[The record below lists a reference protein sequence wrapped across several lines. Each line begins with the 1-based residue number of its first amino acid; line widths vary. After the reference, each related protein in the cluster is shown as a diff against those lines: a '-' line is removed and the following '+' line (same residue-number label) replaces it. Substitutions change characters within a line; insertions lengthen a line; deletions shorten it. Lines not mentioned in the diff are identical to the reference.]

1 MIGRNPGAEGGVVAT
16 MQAFTARPAALVTI
30 ILVAS
35 LVAGCSGPPSPSVDA
50 GVSPPATSANPTPTG
65 PLVTVETRGGM
76 CPQGACDS
84 TIAFD
89 AGGRVH
95 TIAPVPRELGVLPD
109 DVLEAL
115 VTEIAQADF
124 VALKGHRFTGTCPL
138 AFDGQETIYT
148 VTTASGAMRLAS
160 CDVVVDPAAPL
171 FVAIAAALAHVAA
184 PG

>member
-1 MIGRNPGAEGGVVAT
+1 MIGRNQGGERGVVAT
-16 MQAFTARPAALVTI
+16 MQTFPLRPAALATI

-35 LVAGCSGPPSPSVDA
+35 LVAACSDPSSPSVDA
-50 GVSPPATSANPTPTG
+50 GVSPPAASANPTPSG

-84 TIAFD
+84 TIAID
-89 AGGRVH
+89 AGGRVR

-115 VTEIAQADF
+115 ITVIAQADF
-124 VALKGHRFTGTCPL
+124 VSLKGHPFTGTCPL

-148 VTTASGAMRLAS
+148 VTTASGAVRLAS

-171 FVAIAAALAHVAA
+171 FVAIAAALGHVAP